1 MKIKFFIIFFFYNL
15 VSLSAQTSRGVAERI
30 EVNGIVKDSLTG
42 QPIPYVNIWVENENV
57 ATTSEED
64 GTFSIA
70 VNKDKNLIFSAL
82 GYEKKTL
89 KATQAA
95 KVFLNPKAFDLEEVV
110 ISNSIGTKQNVIGLT
125 ENTVAQA
132 FDNGPRIDVK
142 YFPYTTVYKKTPYL
156 KRVTVYTDSRIEDAT
171 VKIHLYKVD
180 DKGFPGDELLQK
192 PLIVMVKNGTKIN
205 KIDLSD
211 FGLVMPKNGLFVGFE
226 KLMIEKNKKEKTV
239 INPMT
244 KEAQI
249 QRTYY
254 PLMLYNYVE
263 RDFLFTFSG
272 GKWSKQTDASSGK
285 IKVYEPAIHLTLTN

>member
-1 MKIKFFIIFFFYNL
+1 MKAILFFILFSI
-15 VSLSAQTSRGVAERI
+15 SLSAQITKGV
-30 EVNGIVKDSLTG
+30 VKDSLTG
-42 QPIPYVNIWVENENV
+42 QPIPYANIWVENENV

-82 GYEKKTL
+82 GYETRTL
-89 KATQAA
+89 KATQVNQ
-95 KVFLNPKAFDLEEVV
+95 VFLNPKAFDLDEVV
-110 ISNSIGTKQNVIGLT
+110 ISNSIGTKQNIIGLT

-142 YFPYTTVYKKTPYL
+142 YFPYSSEYKKTPYL

-171 VKIHLYKVD
+171 VKLHFYKVD
-180 DKGFPGDELLQK
+180 TNGYPGYELLQK
-192 PLIVMVKNGTKIN
+192 ELIVKVKNGTKIN

-211 FGLVMPKNGLFVGFE
+211 FGLVMPKSGLFVGFE
-226 KLMIEKNKKEKTV
+226 KLMIEKNKKEKIV
-239 INPMT
+239 INPVT

-272 GKWSKQTDASSGK
+272 GKWSKQTDVDSGK
-285 IKVYEPAIHLTLTN
+285 VKVYEPAIHLTLTN

>member
-1 MKIKFFIIFFFYNL
+1 MKAILFFILFSI
-15 VSLSAQTSRGVAERI
+15 SLSAQITKGV
-30 EVNGIVKDSLTG
+30 VKDSLTG
-42 QPIPYVNIWVENENV
+42 QPIPYANIWVENENV

-64 GTFSIA
+64 GTFSITVA
-70 VNKDKNLIFSAL
+70 NTKNLIFSAL
-82 GYEKKTL
+82 GYETRTL
-89 KATQAA
+89 KATQVTQ
-95 KVFLNPKAFDLEEVV
+95 VFLNPKAFDLDEVV

-142 YFPYTTVYKKTPYL
+142 FFPYSSEYKKTPYL

-171 VKIHLYKVD
+171 VKLHFYKVD
-180 DKGFPGDELLQK
+180 TNGYPGDELLQK
-192 PLIVMVKNGTKIN
+192 ELIVKVKNGTKIN
-205 KIDLSD
+205 KIDMSD
-211 FGLVMPKNGLFVGFE
+211 FGLVMPKKGLFVGFE

-239 INPMT
+239 INPVT

-249 QRTYY
+249 QKTYY

-272 GKWSKQTDASSGK
+272 GKWSKQTDVDSGK
-285 IKVYEPAIHLTLTN
+285 VKVYEPAIHLTLTN

>member
-1 MKIKFFIIFFFYNL
+1 MKAILFFILFSI
-15 VSLSAQTSRGVAERI
+15 SLSAQITKGV
-30 EVNGIVKDSLTG
+30 VKDSLTG
-42 QPIPYVNIWVENENV
+42 QPIPYANIWVENENV

-82 GYEKKTL
+82 GYETRTL
-89 KATQAA
+89 KATQVTQ
-95 KVFLNPKAFDLEEVV
+95 VFLNPKAFDLDEVV

-142 YFPYTTVYKKTPYL
+142 FFPYSSEYKKTPYL

-171 VKIHLYKVD
+171 VKLHFYKVD
-180 DKGFPGDELLQK
+180 TNGYPGDELLQK
-192 PLIVMVKNGTKIN
+192 ELIVKVKNGTKIN
-205 KIDLSD
+205 KIDMSD
-211 FGLVMPKNGLFVGFE
+211 FGLIMPKNGLFVGFE

-239 INPMT
+239 INPVT

-249 QRTYY
+249 QKTYY

-272 GKWSKQTDASSGK
+272 GKWSKQTDVDSGK
-285 IKVYEPAIHLTLTN
+285 VKVYEPAIHLTLTN

>member
-1 MKIKFFIIFFFYNL
+1 MKTNFLLFIFLPFL
-15 VSLSAQTSRGVAERI
+15 TVAQIRGV
-30 EVNGIVKDSLTG
+30 VKDSLTG

-89 KATQAA
+89 KAAQ
-95 KVFLNPKAFDLEEVV
+95 VGQVLLFSKAFALDEVV

-142 YFPYTTVYKKTPYL
+142 FFPYQAEYKKTPYL

-171 VKIHLYKVD
+171 VKLHFYKVD
-180 DKGFPGDELLQK
+180 ANGYPGDELLQK
-192 PLIVMVKNGTKIN
+192 ELIVKVKNGTKIN

-239 INPMT
+239 INPVT

-272 GKWSKQTDASSGK
+272 GKWSKQTDDASGK
-285 IKVYEPAIHLTLTN
+285 VRVYEPAIHLTLTN

>member
-1 MKIKFFIIFFFYNL
+1 MKAILFFILFSI
-15 VSLSAQTSRGVAERI
+15 SLSAQITKGV
-30 EVNGIVKDSLTG
+30 VKDSLTG
-42 QPIPYVNIWVENENV
+42 QPIPYANIWVENENV

-70 VNKDKNLIFSAL
+70 VANTKNLIFSAL
-82 GYEKKTL
+82 GYETRTL
-89 KATQAA
+89 KATQVTQ
-95 KVFLNPKAFDLEEVV
+95 VFLNPKAFDLDEVV

-142 YFPYTTVYKKTPYL
+142 FFPYSSEYKKTPYL

-171 VKIHLYKVD
+171 VKLHFYKVD
-180 DKGFPGDELLQK
+180 TNGYPGDELLQK
-192 PLIVMVKNGTKIN
+192 ELIVKVKNGTKIN
-205 KIDLSD
+205 KIDMSD

-239 INPMT
+239 INPVT

-272 GKWSKQTDASSGK
+272 GKWSKQTDVDSGK
-285 IKVYEPAIHLTLTN
+285 VKVYEPAIHLTLTN

>member
-1 MKIKFFIIFFFYNL
+1 MA
-15 VSLSAQTSRGVAERI
+15 VAQIRGV
-30 EVNGIVKDSLTG
+30 VKDSISG
-42 QPIPYVNIWVENENV
+42 QPIPYANIWVENENV

-70 VNKDKNLIFSAL
+70 VANTKNLIFSAL
-82 GYEKKTL
+82 GYETKTL
-89 KATQAA
+89 KAAQVNQ
-95 KVFLNPKAFDLEEVV
+95 VFLNPKAFDLDEVV

-125 ENTVAQA
+125 QNTVAQA

-142 YFPYTTVYKKTPYL
+142 FFPYASEYKKTPYL

-171 VKIHLYKVD
+171 VKLHFYKVD
-180 DKGFPGDELLQK
+180 ANGYPGDELLQK
-192 PLIVMVKNGTKIN
+192 PLIVSVKNGTKIN

-239 INPMT
+239 INPVT

-249 QRTYY
+249 QKTYY

-272 GKWSKQTDASSGK
+272 GKWSKQTDNDSGK
-285 IKVYEPAIHLTLTN
+285 VKVYEPAIHLTLTN

>member
-1 MKIKFFIIFFFYNL
+1 MKTNFLLLIFLPFL
-15 VSLSAQTSRGVAERI
+15 AVAQIRGV
-30 EVNGIVKDSLTG
+30 VKDSISG
-42 QPIPYVNIWVENENV
+42 QPIPYANIWVENENV

-70 VNKDKNLIFSAL
+70 VANTKNLIFSAL
-82 GYEKKTL
+82 GYETKTL
-89 KATQAA
+89 KAAQVTL
-95 KVFLNPKAFDLEEVV
+95 VFLNPKAFDLEEVV

-142 YFPYTTVYKKTPYL
+142 FFPYASEYKKTPYL
-156 KRVTVYTDSRIEDAT
+156 KKVTVYTDSRIEDAT
-171 VKIHLYKVD
+171 VKLHFYKVD
-180 DKGFPGDELLQK
+180 ANGYPGDELLQK
-192 PLIVMVKNGTKIN
+192 ELIVKVKNGTKIN

-239 INPMT
+239 INPVT

-249 QRTYY
+249 QKTYY

-272 GKWSKQTDASSGK
+272 GKWSKQTDNDSGK
-285 IKVYEPAIHLTLTN
+285 VKVYEPAIHLTLTN